1 MRTVP
6 RVCVCSEHRLS
17 VKSCDNAMALRAGR
31 QCARAEAAMLSNAL
45 AACRRFSLST
55 HPYIE
60 GRSLELCA
68 MSGLQQA
75 ARRGGPARA
84 RPSLHCVAAALWN
97 SPQWLRLHAV
107 PAQTQSPS
115 WLSCHACR
123 RGGVVTF
130 RGAGAAF
137 SSLSVASCAC
147 TTRARTIVPYPLG
160 RGGGGVV
167 AARCAPSG
175 RSERTL
181 LALVYV
187 AVQLHSSGLHV
198 RPSR

>member
-1 MRTVP
+1 MSSLPHGLQRVCEVAYCAS

-45 AACRRFSLST
+45 AACRRFFLEYT
-55 HPYIE
+55 FIHR
-60 GRSLELCA
+60 RSPLRALCHVRP
-68 MSGLQQA
+68 A
-75 ARRGGPARA
+75 AGSAPRRSRA
-84 RPSLHCVAAALWN
+84 RSPLFLRCVAAALWN

-123 RGGVVTF
+123 RGCVVTF

-147 TTRARTIVPYPLG
+147 TTRARTNVPFPLG
-160 RGGGGVV
+160 RGG
-167 AARCAPSG
+167 A
-175 RSERTL
+175 L
-181 LALVYV
+181 LLRRA
-187 AVQLHSSGLHV
+187 V
-198 RPSR
+198 RPVAEVSEHFSSLCM